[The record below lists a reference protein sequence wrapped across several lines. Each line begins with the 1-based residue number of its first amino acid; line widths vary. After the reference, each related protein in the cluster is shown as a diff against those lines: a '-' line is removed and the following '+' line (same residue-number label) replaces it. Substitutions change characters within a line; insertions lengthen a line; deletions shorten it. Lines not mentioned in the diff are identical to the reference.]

1 MRSCKRSARVNVIW
15 AASVDVQQSEMILAR
30 SCEARPGVLFTLSN
44 AVLTAPFE
52 IVEALYLYPLF
63 YPLVKI
69 FRRYVRAREMMR
81 FSRLPSVEQSR
92 AHEKK

>member
-1 MRSCKRSARVNVIW
+1 MSGYSITTGRECVAVSGQPASMSSGPH
-15 AASVDVQQSEMILAR
+15 SVDVQQSETILAR
-30 SCEARPGVLFTLSN
+30 SCEARPGVLFTLST

-69 FRRYVRAREMMR
+69 FRHYVRAREMMR
-81 FSRLPSVEQSR
+81 FSRFT
-92 AHEKK
+92 